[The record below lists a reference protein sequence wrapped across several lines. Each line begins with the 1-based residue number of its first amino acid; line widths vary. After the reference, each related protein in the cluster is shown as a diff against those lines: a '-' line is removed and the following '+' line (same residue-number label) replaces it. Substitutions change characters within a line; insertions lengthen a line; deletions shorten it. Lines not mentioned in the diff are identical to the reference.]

1 MRKATGAALFIA
13 MALLFLIANRGAYQ
27 GYFSGD
33 DFGNLSWTRHLGLV
47 DVVRGLVVPSYAH
60 QNLRWVGYAY
70 CALLGQT
77 AGLRFPWY
85 VAVLHAIHLLNVWVL
100 WLLLRRLGLGRLAG
114 VVGSLFFA
122 FHMGVFDAYWRPM
135 YIFDVLC
142 ALFCLLSLLCYVS
155 RRWVLSLVCFWLAFR
170 SKELT
175 VMLPAV
181 LTFYEYW
188 LGEKRW
194 KPLVPFWV
202 VSLIFGTQGLL
213 LSAGTDTEYTFRFSL
228 DAIGKTVSFYSSQ
241 LFLLPYAGL
250 AMLALPP
257 VTRDRRVSLGV
268 VLLCLMPAPVLLMPG
283 RLYGA
288 YLYVPLAGAAIAL
301 AALVARL
308 KPAYGAA
315 VAAVLFAIWIPW
327 NYSHL
332 RTLRRANLAAAA
344 ENRTYVSTLAE
355 MARGLPEMRTFV
367 YDGFP
372 ADLHPWGV
380 QGALQYLYA
389 RLDLEVYWT
398 EQEGY
403 EKGFRA
409 ERFVMLWWDP
419 VFRTL
424 AVVPRTSTMPDN
436 AYFKINRNRCQP
448 IWQLG
453 EGWHPWEYAFRWIA
467 PYASAR
473 LRRPAEAHQFELVA
487 QIGPGLIRDLKRTA
501 VQVFLNGQLLGR
513 EEFTAD
519 GIYPMR
525 WNLPAGTPGPVK
537 VEFRVEPEYRPTRDS
552 RSMGIAIQGF
562 GFIQN

>member
-1 MRKATGAALFIA
+1 
-13 MALLFLIANRGAYQ
+13 
-27 GYFSGD
+27 
-33 DFGNLSWTRHLGLV
+33 
-47 DVVRGLVVPSYAH
+47 
-60 QNLRWVGYAY
+60 
-70 CALLGQT
+70 
-77 AGLRFPWY
+77 
-85 VAVLHAIHLLNVWVL
+85 
-100 WLLLRRLGLGRLAG
+100 
-114 VVGSLFFA
+114 
-122 FHMGVFDAYWRPM
+122 
-135 YIFDVLC
+135 
-142 ALFCLLSLLCYVS
+142 
-155 RRWVLSLVCFWLAFR
+155 VCFWLAFR

-202 VSLIFGTQGLL
+202 VSLVFGTQGLL

-228 DAIGKTVSFYSSQ
+228 DAIIETVSFYSSQ

-250 AMLALPP
+250 AMLALPL

-268 VLLCLMPAPVLLMPG
+268 VFLCLMPVPVLLMPG

-380 QGALQYLYA
+380 QGALQYLYD
-389 RLDLEVYWT
+389 RLDLGVYWT

-436 AYFKINRNRCQP
+436 TYFKINRNRCQP

-473 LRRPAEAHQFELVA
+473 LRRPAEARQFELVA
-487 QIGPGLIRDLKRTA
+487 QIGPDLIRDLKRTA

-519 GIYPMR
+519 GFYPVR
-525 WNLPAGTPGPVK
+525 WNLPAGAPGPVK

-552 RSMGIAIQGF
+552 RRMGIAIQGF
-562 GFIQN
+562 GFTEN